1 MEAAEAKPIQGNF
14 HLIRVTH
21 SIENGMEGRRVAVAS
36 VVVVSLP
43 LAPVKKMD
51 WFSLPSKHLVS
62 NLKLFPNSLHF
73 S

>member
-21 SIENGMEGRRVAVAS
+21 SIQMEWREGIADAS

-62 NLKLFPNSLHF
+62 NLKVFSNSLHF